1 MRRYR
6 SPWRRILGLCLTL
19 VACDSSR
26 PASQEEVERIILI
39 SIDTLRADALGCYGN
54 ANNPTP
60 HLDWLANHGVLFE
73 NSIAPTPLTLPSHTT
88 LLTGLHP
95 LQHGVLVNSKTA
107 LSKEVGTLAEQLHD
121 AGWKTGAIVSSAIL
135 HHRYGL
141 ARGFDDYRDNFFADM
156 TVRGDNSFDLIDA
169 RVTTREAIEWIQSH
183 RDADR
188 FFLFLH
194 YIDPHAPYVPPPRF
208 ARAFPDQPYLGEV
221 AFVDAQV
228 GRLMRFMEKEN
239 LLEGTL
245 WIVTSDHGEA
255 LGQHGVRT
263 HGCFL
268 YDEIIRVP
276 LILSGAGVEE
286 AKVAHETV
294 GLIDVAPT
302 ILDLA
307 GLEPDP
313 SLPGH
318 VLRDPLPA
326 DRSMVSTS
334 YLPSLVFGWSPLWSL
349 WRKGEKFILA
359 PEREYYATTVDPG
372 EVDNIASGEVLRADS
387 MEETLR
393 RRAAVYMETM
403 RKSED
408 VGIDRA
414 GLAQLAALGY
424 LAPSTSAKPARL
436 DEFTGRDPKE
446 MRAVLPLMDDFH
458 TALTGENFADAHEF
472 IDQVV
477 ALDPTNLALNEMT
490 SQLLLQ
496 EDRYQELLDWLEE
509 QPAPFRESATERYH
523 RALALRHTGRGEE
536 AIEVLRKTTQDIP
549 SHVPSRYELALL
561 LSLHGRPREA
571 MAEYELVLEMD
582 PRNEGGL
589 LNYANLLSKS
599 GRTEEAAET
608 LGTLV
613 SYNPGYVTAQRNLGF
628 IYGKLGRNR
637 EAISQMQKYLGMDPE
652 ADDRAHI
659 ETVIAKLRQNP

>member
-1 MRRYR
+1 MRRYQ

-39 SIDTLRADALGCYGN
+39 SIDTLRADALGSYGN
-54 ANNPTP
+54 TSNPTP

-73 NSIAPTPLTLPSHTT
+73 NSIAPAPLTLPSHTT

-107 LSKEVGTLAEQLHD
+107 LSKEVETVAERLQD
-121 AGWKTGAIVSSAIL
+121 AGWKTGAIVSSPIL

-141 ARGFDDYRDNFFADM
+141 ARGFDDYRDNLFSDM
-156 TVRGDNSFDLIDA
+156 AVGGENSFNMINA
-169 RVTTREAIEWIQSH
+169 RVTTREAIKWIQSH
-183 RDADR
+183 RGADR

-194 YIDPHAPYVPPPRF
+194 YIDPHAPYAPPPRF

-228 GRLMRFMEKEN
+228 GRLMRFMEKER
-239 LLEGTL
+239 LLGGTL

-255 LGQHGVRT
+255 LGQHDVLT
-263 HGCFL
+263 HGSFL
-268 YDEIIRVP
+268 YDEVIRVP
-276 LILSGAGVEE
+276 LILSGAGAEE
-286 AKVAHETV
+286 AKVARETV

-307 GLEPDP
+307 SLEPDP

-318 VLRDPLPA
+318 DLRDALPT

-334 YLPSLVFGWSPLWSL
+334 YVPSLVFGWSPLWSL
-349 WRKGEKFILA
+349 WQKGEKFILA
-359 PEREYYATTVDPG
+359 PEREYYATTTDPG
-372 EVDNIASGEVLRADS
+372 ETDNIAREEVLRADS

-393 RRAAVYMETM
+393 TRAAAYMETM
-403 RKSED
+403 QESEN

-424 LAPSTSAKPARL
+424 VVPSASARPAKL
-436 DEFTGRDPKE
+436 DDFTGRDPKQ
-446 MRAVLPLMDDFH
+446 MRAVIPLMDDFH
-458 TALTGENFADAHEF
+458 TAVTADQFADAHET
-472 IDQVV
+472 IGQIRVLDPNNP
-477 ALDPTNLALNEMT
+477 ALDGMM
-490 SQLLLQ
+490 SQLLLD
-496 EDRYQELLDWLEE
+496 EGRYQELLEWLEE
-509 QPAPFRESATERYH
+509 QAAAFRESATARYH

-536 AIEVLRKTTQDIP
+536 AIEVLRETTQEIP

-561 LSLHGRPREA
+561 LSLHEQPREA
-571 MAEYELVLEMD
+571 MAQYEFLLEMD

-599 GRTEEAAET
+599 GRTEEAAGTLET
-608 LGTLV
+608 LI
-613 SYNPGYVTAQRNLGF
+613 SYNPDFVTAQRNLGF
-628 IYGKLGRNR
+628 IYGKLGRNQ

-659 ETVIAKLRQNP
+659 EKLIAKLRQHP